1 MVGGVSTEPYVC
13 ESCKVPGQFA
23 SAKKFPEDKSPNA
36 KEETYGVL
44 WHCAGCNETSLDL
57 CPIGAVE
64 PTRTSCPNCG
74 GEPGESE
81 ACPDC
86 GMSPSEARAFLH
98 IDDSA
103 SLSLENA
110 EKCFDQGLLRRGFA
124 ILDALLKKDP
134 PDANAWESRG
144 TQYQILR
151 LNRAAAKSYERA
163 LALAPNPPL
172 DVALAC
178 ARADLGDAEGALT
191 IYDGLIGRADADEV
205 RAIAH
210 ANRGNLHEAADRVDE
225 AIADYEAALREEPE
239 RDTHYRNYARL
250 FTKRKRWDEALAVT
264 KRGLDLLKGEARV
277 PLLVEKARSE
287 NELEQAEEASATADE
302 LLELSPDHPRG
313 LYLRAWAFGLLG
325 RLDEA
330 RETLLAMLDI
340 EPDSKDAKKALAKID
355 AALEKAEAP
364 EKKPWWK
371 IW

>member
-1 MVGGVSTEPYVC
+1 MSTEPYVC

-23 SAKKFPEDKSPNA
+23 SAKKFPEDKSPDA

-74 GEPGESE
+74 GEPGEST

-86 GMSPSEARAFLH
+86 GMSPSEAREFLH
-98 IDDSA
+98 IDDPA
-103 SLSLENA
+103 SLTLETA
-110 EKCFDQGLLRRGFA
+110 EKCFDEGLLRRGFA

-134 PDANAWESRG
+134 TNAKAWESRG

-163 LALAPNPPL
+163 LALAPNPLL

-178 ARADLGDAEGALT
+178 ARADLGDAEGARVL
-191 IYDGLIGRADADEV
+191 YDGLIGRADAEEV

-239 RDTHYRNYARL
+239 RDTHYRNFARL
-250 FTKRKRWDEALAVT
+250 FTKRKRWEEALAVT
-264 KRGLDLLKGEARV
+264 SRGLDLLEGEARV
-277 PLLVEKARSE
+277 ALLVEKARAE
-287 NELEQAEEASATADE
+287 NELERAEAASATADE

-313 LYLRAWAFGLLG
+313 LYHRAWAFGLLG

-330 RETLLAMLDI
+330 RETLLTMLDV
-340 EPDSKDAKKALAKID
+340 EPDSKDGNKALAKIE
-355 AALEKAEAP
+355 AALEKAKAP